1 MFVKKSAHGVNTKEI
16 KSILDDKRIKMQ
28 LSLKACA
35 HCTLCAESCFL
46 FMGQGQDPKYMPSYK
61 FLNSVGILYK
71 KKGNVNKLDLGEI
84 RDIVWERCVLCT
96 RCYCPMG
103 IDIPEMIALA
113 RRVCRSQGVY
123 PVYDTI
129 NE

>member
-1 MFVKKSAHGVNTKEI
+1 MFKKINTAGVDSDAVRKIMDE
-16 KSILDDKRIKMQ
+16 KKAKMK

-46 FMGQGQDPKYMPSYK
+46 FMGRNKDPKYMPSYK
-61 FLNSVGILYK
+61 FINSIGVLYK
-71 KKGNVNKLDLGEI
+71 NKGNVDKNTLGEI
-84 RDIVWERCVLCT
+84 RDVVWERCVLCT
-96 RCYCPMG
+96 RCYCPLG

-123 PVYDTI
+123 PQYDK
-129 NE
+129 E

>member
-1 MFVKKSAHGVNTKEI
+1 MFRKKNTAGVDSDIIKEI
-16 KSILDDKRIKMQ
+16 MNEKKTKMK

-46 FMGQGQDPKYMPSYK
+46 FMGRNKDPKYMPSYK
-61 FLNSVGILYK
+61 FINSVGVLYK
-71 KKGNVNKLDLGEI
+71 NKGNVDKVTLGEI

-96 RCYCPMG
+96 RCYCPIG

-123 PVYDTI
+123 PQYDK
-129 NE
+129 E